1 MPCNMYQ
8 AGLKD
13 TVSQE
18 YKRTKTVWL
27 KCQIIKMPSNTH
39 QAGLKEIVSREYKRT

>member
-1 MPCNMYQ
+1 MYQ

-18 YKRTKTVWL
+18 FKRMKTVWL
-27 KCQIIKMPSNTH
+27 KCQIIK
-39 QAGLKEIVSREYKRT
+39 ISRKQILYSFYADLEPNIWIYDSE